1 MLLYGI
7 HKLEL
12 EKSFLIKKFLSNNI
26 YWNYRL
32 FSDHLSKLDYLVLAK
47 SLIKQEKIIFYSL
60 ESTIH
65 SYKYFRPINCS
76 LRISHLGDKSLYF
89 NILANEYLSGY
100 FKTFDKVDSKIDETI
115 FISSNY
121 KKIND
126 FFKLKKDK
134 DIKLF
139 GLYSTSV
146 PNETN
151 DYYLNAQLLFSK
163 YKSAICLE
171 NSSQNGYLQGSY
183 IPVLLGKS
191 VPIINTN
198 PTILRKILNP
208 KTYICIDDYL
218 SLNNSQTKSLINE
231 KLEFIRTNSVQ
242 NYFTNLF
249 SDYLEFL
256 VSMNVN
262 NIDQAINNSQNF
274 KKKIF
279 G

>member
-1 MLLYGI
+1 M
-7 HKLEL
+7 
-12 EKSFLIKKFLSNNI
+12 
-26 YWNYRL
+26 
-32 FSDHLSKLDYLVLAK
+32 
-47 SLIKQEKIIFYSL
+47 
-60 ESTIH
+60 
-65 SYKYFRPINCS
+65 
-76 LRISHLGDKSLYF
+76 
-89 NILANEYLSGY
+89 
-100 FKTFDKVDSKIDETI
+100 
-115 FISSNY
+115 
-121 KKIND
+121 
-126 FFKLKKDK
+126 
-134 DIKLF
+134 
-139 GLYSTSV
+139 
-146 PNETN
+146 
-151 DYYLNAQLLFSK
+151 LFSK

-198 PTILRKILNP
+198 PTILRKILSP
-208 KTYICIDDYL
+208 KTYICVDDYL

-231 KLEFIRTNSVQ
+231 KLEFIMTNSVQ

>member
-1 MLLYGI
+1 MLLYGK
-7 HKLEL
+7 HKFEL

-47 SLIKQEKIIFYSL
+47 SLIKQKKIIFYSL

>member
-1 MLLYGI
+1 MLLYGK
-7 HKLEL
+7 HKFEL

>member
-1 MLLYGI
+1 MLLYGK
-7 HKLEL
+7 HKFEL

-47 SLIKQEKIIFYSL
+47 SFIKQEKIIFYSL

-121 KKIND
+121 NKIND

-198 PTILRKILNP
+198 PTILRKILSP
-208 KTYICIDDYL
+208 KTYICVDDYL

-231 KLEFIRTNSVQ
+231 KLEFIMTNSVQ